1 MHQHTWGV
9 TQIMLCFQSGCC
21 FPGAATDLQH
31 VRGQHSAHP
40 PPCASHWYGVGRAPL
55 FRAHVRAE
63 VSKVWFMLRSVLGSQ
78 PSLCMHK
85 VLVPLNVFTLQMKK
99 ASELININI
108 MCIALATWHLI
119 QKLKIN
125 YVNHPRWEALQEIDL
140 LLLLPEE
147 QIIWNQDKSKQPEV
161 KQYKTKAPFPR
172 QVSADFQV
180 LCAGSETVGILW
192 EWFTRAVTGSLQKLN
207 WFPNTPF
214 GISLH
219 NQILLNGLFI
229 LLIFS
234 HLMNLEVWKHMLMN
248 QIVVWAP
255 VHDAHIE

>member
-21 FPGAATDLQH
+21 FPGATTDLQH

-99 ASELININI
+99 ATELININI

-180 LCAGSETVGILW
+180 LCAGSETVASY
-192 EWFTRAVTGSLQKLN
+192 E
-207 WFPNTPF
+207 
-214 GISLH
+214 
-219 NQILLNGLFI
+219 NGLPGLSLVVCKNSI
-229 LLIFS
+229 DSLTLLLGSVFTTRFFWMVCLFYSFS
-234 HLMNLEVWKHMLMN
+234 PTSW
-248 QIVVWAP
+248 I
-255 VHDAHIE
+255 